1 MKPAG
6 QKAVQE
12 AIRNI
17 NSCYDQRNLKMELAD
32 ITLLPRDFNP
42 KSPDNQILS
51 VGLKIKTDMTNPI
64 ILTSDNGLQLK
75 SKGIG
80 TDYNLFEGISKK
92 TIIFKS
98 LKSTLENV

>member
-1 MKPAG
+1 MIK
-6 QKAVQE
+6 E
-12 AIRNI
+12 
-17 NSCYDQRNLKMELAD
+17 NLKMELAD

-75 SKGIG
+75 SKGLGLTTIS
-80 TDYNLFEGISKK
+80 FEGISKK
-92 TIIFKS
+92 TIIF
-98 LKSTLENV
+98 